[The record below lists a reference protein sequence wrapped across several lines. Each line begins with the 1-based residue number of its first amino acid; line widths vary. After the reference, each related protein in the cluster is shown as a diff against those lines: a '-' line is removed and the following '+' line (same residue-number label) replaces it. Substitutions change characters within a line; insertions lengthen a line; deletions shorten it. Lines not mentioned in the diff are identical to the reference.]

1 MKTKRSI
8 TVLLLAMLMLFVA
21 CRSVGGPQ
29 ESLGS
34 TTAAETAAPEVFP
47 LEAKT
52 FNGMIFR
59 VFSDYNAPDGLE
71 FTDFALEEDSA
82 VTIDSAV
89 FKRNVFVS
97 DTFDVKLECV
107 SSQNDTFVPEV
118 RQQIRSQ
125 DDVYA
130 LLATRFVSSRT
141 LILDDCGYDLLP
153 YSETLSLD
161 RDWWDSSIQKELTI
175 NNRLY
180 LIDGDF
186 FFKHYDGVELL
197 QFNKRI
203 AEEELGGVDLY
214 ALVKD
219 GAWTLD
225 RFGEICVGMSRDLN
239 GDGFIMSDDDQFAFT
254 SQIDAVSTFVISGG
268 NRLTSHASDGKVE
281 FTDNT
286 DKIYQTIEKV
296 LSFYVDETW
305 DAHRDVACAYGPLKI
320 FSEGRS
326 LFNWTMARFLENP
339 LNRDMADD
347 FGILPFPKYDDTQD
361 DYINYVNFY
370 HGYALMMPSSVKAP
384 EDVTY
389 ITNALAFYG
398 KQMVTPTYYET
409 LLTTRYVRDD
419 ESAEIIDMIFKN
431 TTYDMA
437 IYYDIGGIRDVLQ
450 KSFYEGQNVFSSAFA
465 GNLDI
470 LARDL
475 EEINAYEGA
484 R

>member
-1 MKTKRSI
+1 MKKI
-8 TVLLLAMLMLFVA
+8 LKIMTVFLAALLLFSA
-21 CRSVGGPQ
+21 CKKDDGKQNDNSK
-29 ESLGS
+29 S
-34 TTAAETAAPEVFP
+34 TGTAAPKDFP
-47 LEAKT
+47 LEKKT
-52 FNGMIFR
+52 FGGMTFR
-59 VFSDYNAPDGLE
+59 VFSDYNAPDALD
-71 FTDFALEEDSA
+71 FTDFALEGDSE

-89 FKRNVFVS
+89 YRRNALVS
-97 DTFDVKLECV
+97 ELFDVKLECA
-107 SSQNDTFVPEV
+107 SSQNDTFVPEM
-118 RQQIRSQ
+118 RKQMRSQ
-125 DDVYA
+125 DDIYA
-130 LLATRFVSSRT
+130 LIATRFVSSRT
-141 LILDDCGYDLLP
+141 LILDDCAYDLLP

-161 RDWWDSSIQKELTI
+161 CNWWDQAIQTELAI

-203 AEEELGGVDLY
+203 AEDELADTNLY
-214 ALVKD
+214 QLVKD
-219 GAWTLD
+219 GAWTLEKFRELCTGISKDLDGDQLITSDQD
-225 RFGEICVGMSRDLN
+225 RF
-239 GDGFIMSDDDQFAFT
+239 AFS
-254 SQIDAVSTFVISGG
+254 SQIDAVSTFIISAG
-268 NRLTSHASDGKVE
+268 NRLVSHTSDGKIE
-281 FTDNT
+281 FTENT
-286 DKIYQTIEKV
+286 DKIYQTIDKV
-296 LSFYVDETW
+296 LKFYVDETW

-339 LNRDMADD
+339 LNREMADD
-347 FGILPFPKYDDTQD
+347 FGILPFPKYDETQA

-384 EDVTY
+384 DDVAY

-398 KQMVTPTYYET
+398 KQLITPTYYET

-419 ESAEIIDMIFKN
+419 ESAEIIDMIFVN

-465 GNLDI
+465 ANRDI
-470 LARDL
+470 LARDID
-475 EEINAYEGA
+475 EINDYEGTS
-484 R
+484 